1 MTEIEIDFKILQTER
16 ALLVPLEEILIDSC
30 KREIEIEIDKEL
42 ARPFLWTLFDCA

>member
-1 MTEIEIDFKILQTER
+1 MIEIEIDFKILHV
-16 ALLVPLEEILIDSC
+16 LVPLQEILIDSC